1 MKGSLLVETPLALPP
16 VANAIV
22 RFAIAQG
29 WPWPAQKPRHYVLIT
44 KA

>member
-1 MKGSLLVETPLALPP
+1 MKGPLPIETLLVSPL
-16 VANAIV
+16 ANAIV

>member
-1 MKGSLLVETPLALPP
+1 MKGRLLIDTTLVLPL